1 VVDNLA
7 RDLARDAGG
16 KALAGAIGG
25 EGEVDGAGRGELL
38 GDGIDPR
45 SAEAW
50 MYPYVSKMN
59 GVKLS
64 FFQKRFN
71 KVYFLLT
78 LLIHSNHS
86 RC

>member
-25 EGEVDGAGRGELL
+25 EGEVDGAGREELL
-38 GDGIDPR
+38 WMILITR

-59 GVKLS
+59 GVKWRPIARL
-64 FFQKRFN
+64 RG
-71 KVYFLLT
+71 V
-78 LLIHSNHS
+78 
-86 RC
+86 

>member
-1 VVDNLA
+1 MIWPAISRATQAAKRWRMRAVA
-7 RDLARDAGG
+7 RARSMELDA
-16 KALAGAIGG
+16 ASFSAMVLIT
-25 EGEVDGAGRGELL
+25 
-38 GDGIDPR
+38 R